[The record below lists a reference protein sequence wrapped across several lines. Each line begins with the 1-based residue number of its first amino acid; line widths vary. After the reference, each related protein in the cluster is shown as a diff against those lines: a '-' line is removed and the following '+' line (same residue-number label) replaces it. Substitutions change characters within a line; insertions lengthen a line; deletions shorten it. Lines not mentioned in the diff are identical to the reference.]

1 MSEDNEYLEDERE
14 EIENAIEL
22 TDEFK
27 NQQPCSIIELV
38 SLFKNDEK
46 NGVKPLDDNPI
57 VKETKEY
64 LNIFNKY
71 GVPENVTNKA
81 YNIRRIFSTPDE
93 KFTPVEQ
100 TLLVDLVPSKADEA
114 FKLIPTLKAKSNLT
128 SEELEKYLEPLNREV
143 LNN

>member
-1 MSEDNEYLEDERE
+1 MSEDNEYQEDERE
-14 EIENAIEL
+14 ENENAIEL

-46 NGVKPLDDNPI
+46 KGGRPLDDNPI
-57 VKETKEY
+57 VKQTKEY

-71 GVPENVTNKA
+71 GVPENVTTKA
-81 YNIRRIFSTPDE
+81 YNIRRIFSTSK

-100 TLLVDLVPSKADEA
+100 TLLVDLAPSKADEA
-114 FKLIPTLKAKSNLT
+114 IKLIPTLNDKSNLT
-128 SEELEKYLEPLNREV
+128 RDELGKYLETLNREV

>member
-1 MSEDNEYLEDERE
+1 MYEEEEEKD

-22 TDEFK
+22 TKEFI

-46 NGVKPLDDNPI
+46 TGLKPLDDNQI
-57 VKETKEY
+57 VKQTKEY

-71 GVPENVTNKA
+71 GIPENVANKA
-81 YNIRRIFSTPDE
+81 YNIRRIFVTGEEKQTPI
-93 KFTPVEQ
+93 EQ

-114 FKLIPTLKAKSNLT
+114 YSLIPTLKKSSL
-128 SEELEKYLEPLNREV
+128 SREELEQSL
-143 LNN
+143 